1 MFTSNILP
9 QMPKVYDNFLS
20 ESNIVPNFVYFYN
33 EFPYLQTSDLIDDSF
48 VQKEGIWYAQ
58 ILRNKV
64 VPTTSG
70 DVYTGL
76 LTAEVMRNTNMFV
89 LAEYSPTTS
98 PLQLRI
104 LELGMSISKGH
115 IV

>member
-1 MFTSNILP
+1 
-9 QMPKVYDNFLS
+9 
-20 ESNIVPNFVYFYN
+20 
-33 EFPYLQTSDLIDDSF
+33 
-48 VQKEGIWYAQ
+48 
-58 ILRNKV
+58 
-64 VPTTSG
+64 
-70 DVYTGL
+70 VYTGL

>member
-1 MFTSNILP
+1 M
-9 QMPKVYDNFLS
+9 
-20 ESNIVPNFVYFYN
+20 
-33 EFPYLQTSDLIDDSF
+33 
-48 VQKEGIWYAQ
+48 
-58 ILRNKV
+58 
-64 VPTTSG
+64 PTTGG

-104 LELGMSISKGH
+104 LELGMSISRGH